1 MCFDHLP
8 LLLLLMMM
16 SIVVW
21 FAGVF
26 VKESDVAAFTIR
38 ALDDPRTLNKVV
50 YLRPQGNV
58 YSMNELVEIWE
69 SKIGKKLD
77 KVFVSEEELLERVK
91 GNFSSLYY
99 LVFKLIASGLNE
111 AYMTFLLRL
120 GIKKSKIEENKWLRL
135 KCNSLPNIQKSDDL
149 VTN

>member
-99 LVFKLIASGLNE
+99 LVFKLIARW
-111 AYMTFLLRL
+111 T
-120 GIKKSKIEENKWLRL
+120 
-135 KCNSLPNIQKSDDL
+135 
-149 VTN
+149 